1 MKKSREEVEA
11 KVFFIAAGILLVL
24 FAAWIVYAFIDF
36 GAAIGLLFILAAIL
50 VGVILV
56 ILAAAWIADT
66 VGDFVGTCCGR

>member
-24 FAAWIVYAFIDF
+24 FAMWVVYAFIDF

-66 VGDFVGTCCGR
+66 IGDFVGTCCGR